1 MNEVVTITNND
12 IEIQRDFVDRYRAF
26 QEQKALMEI
35 EEKELK
41 ARLLEAMEKQGIK
54 SFECEGLK
62 ITYKAPS
69 VRKTVDTN
77 ALKEQ
82 GLYEMF
88 TKESEVKASVSIS
101 LK

>member
-1 MNEVVTITNND
+1 MNEVVTITNNA
-12 IEIQRDFVDRYRAF
+12 IEIQRDFIESYKAF
-26 QEQKALMEI
+26 QEQKAWMEI
-35 EEKELK
+35 QEKELK
-41 ARLLEAMEKQGIK
+41 ARLLEAMQAQGIK

-69 VRKTVDTN
+69 VRKSVDT
-77 ALKEQ
+77 ALMKEH
-82 GLYEMF
+82 GIYDLY